1 MRPPD
6 QKYRIIDKLDSGGMA
21 EIYRAEA
28 ELIQGL
34 KKTVAIK
41 RILPHLTKNEKF
53 VAMFLDEAKL
63 SLYLDHANI
72 VHVFDIG
79 RSGSTY
85 FIVMEYVNGPNLRSI
100 NESMRRIG
108 QPVQIEE
115 AIFMMMEVC
124 KGLGYAHD
132 MVSPETNDPLNI
144 VHRDVSPPNIL
155 LSRNGE
161 VKLVDFGLAKAASQV
176 EQTDPGVVKGKFSY
190 LSPEAA
196 SGTPLDARADI
207 FAVGII
213 LFELLTGRRLFLG
226 ETDYQTV
233 ELVRKANIPSLTAI
247 NPQIPAELDQI
258 VRKALAREQD
268 QRYQHAYEMQ
278 DALAQFLFA
287 RGMKVTSRDIAQL
300 VRRCLAEREQTQ
312 PRNDRTRGVIDQL
325 IFEEVNKFT
334 SLDTKDYQRK
344 DDENGDEGGSALNP
358 DEFIDPSKWS
368 NELLTADGT
377 DRGHG
382 GFGDEAPE
390 VTSLESVLEGDEDP
404 IYAPSPGIADIE
416 PEPMP
421 DASAPTPPDKPK
433 GGRGLLVAL
442 LVVVILGATT
452 VFVLHTLGLLGGDTG
467 KENQDI
473 VQPK

>member
-1 MRPPD
+1 MRAPD
-6 QKYRIIDKLDSGGMA
+6 QKYRILEKLDSGGMA

-34 KKTVAIK
+34 KKQVAIK

-79 RSGSTY
+79 RSGETY
-85 FIVMEYVNGPNLRSI
+85 FIVMEYVHGPNLRSV
-100 NESMRRIG
+100 NESMRRLG
-108 QPVQIEE
+108 QLIKIEE

-132 MVSPETNDPLNI
+132 MVSPEDGQSLKI

-196 SGTPLDARADI
+196 SGQTVDFRSDL

-213 LFELLTGRRLFLG
+213 LFEVLTGRRLFLG

-233 ELVRKANIPSLTAI
+233 ELVRKANVPSLATI
-247 NPQIPAELDQI
+247 NPQIPPELDQI
-258 VRKALAREQD
+258 VHKSLARD
-268 QRYQHAYEMQ
+268 ANQRYQHAYEFQ

-287 RGMKVTSRDIAQL
+287 RGTKVTSRDIATL
-300 VRRCLAEREQTQ
+300 VRRVNAEREHTR
-312 PRNDRTRGVIDQL
+312 PRKSRTRGVINQL
-325 IFEEVNKFT
+325 ILEEVTKFT
-334 SLDTKDYQRK
+334 SLDATDYVK
-344 DDENGDEGGSALNP
+344 GDNRDGSPDSGANALDP
-358 DEFIDPSKWS
+358 DEFVDPSQWT
-368 NELLTADGT
+368 NELLTSDGAESNPT
-377 DRGHG
+377 
-382 GFGDEAPE
+382 FAATPE
-390 VTSLESVLEGDEDP
+390 E
-404 IYAPSPGIADIE
+404 
-416 PEPMP
+416 
-421 DASAPTPPDKPK
+421 
-433 GGRGLLVAL
+433 
-442 LVVVILGATT
+442 
-452 VFVLHTLGLLGGDTG
+452 
-467 KENQDI
+467 
-473 VQPK
+473 

>member
-28 ELIQGL
+28 EMIQGL

-53 VAMFLDEAKL
+53 VAMFLDEARL

-79 RSGSTY
+79 RSGNTY
-85 FIVMEYVNGPNLRSI
+85 FIVMEYVNGPNLRSV

-108 QPVQIEE
+108 QPVKIEE

-132 MVSPETNDPLNI
+132 MLSPETGDSLNI

-196 SGTPLDARADI
+196 SAAPLDARADI

-233 ELVRKANIPSLTAI
+233 ELVRKANVPSLTAI
-247 NPQIPAELDQI
+247 NPQIPAKLDQI
-258 VRKALAREQD
+258 VRKALARDKD
-268 QRYQHAYEMQ
+268 QRYQHAYELQ

-300 VRRCLAEREQTQ
+300 VRRCLAERESTK

-334 SLDTKDYQRK
+334 SLDSKDYERK
-344 DDENGDEGGSALNP
+344 GEDSGDEGGSALNP
-358 DEFIDPSKWS
+358 DEFIDPSKWT
-368 NELLTADGT
+368 NELLTTDGVERDHVT
-377 DRGHG
+377 FDS
-382 GFGDEAPE
+382 ETPE
-390 VTSLESVLEGDEDP
+390 VTSLESVLEGDDDP
-404 IYAPSPGIADIE
+404 LYGSPVSSAATDL
-416 PEPMP
+416 EPMP
-421 DASAPTPPDKPK
+421 EATAPTPTQKPK
-433 GGRGLLVAL
+433 GGRGMLVAL

-452 VFVLHTLGLLGGDTG
+452 LFVLHTLGLLGRDTG
-467 KENQDI
+467 NENQDI